1 MQPKRSSKVVS
12 TKLKLK
18 GKPVDIHKIMKKVKR
33 PHPEDAPIQVLEESP
48 EVRDEEIKEEM
59 VIQPIEEGTG
69 KIMSSLTTVH
79 GKDTEFS
86 SELESGDKLI
96 IYNEDTKEDE
106 ERVISMVLGNKSLG
120 LKEPFTRDISK
131 FTDFKYQK
139 KPVVKQRERPIDE
152 LVNEEMTKISKGLGE
167 ESLKPKTVIEYR
179 ANAGPWTYKK
189 VTQEV
194 DGALTREEQLDIRVK
209 KTRDKFCWC

>member
-1 MQPKRSSKVVS
+1 
-12 TKLKLK
+12 
-18 GKPVDIHKIMKKVKR
+18 
-33 PHPEDAPIQVLEESP
+33 
-48 EVRDEEIKEEM
+48 M